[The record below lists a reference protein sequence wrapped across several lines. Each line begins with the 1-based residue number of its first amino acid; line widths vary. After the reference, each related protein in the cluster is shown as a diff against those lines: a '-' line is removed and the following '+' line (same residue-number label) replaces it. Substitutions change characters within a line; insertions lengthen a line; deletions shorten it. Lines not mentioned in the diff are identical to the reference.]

1 VLVVTGSSRELDHLA
16 EEASGYSGRHTL
28 SGSDATAARF
38 LSLAAESDVIHFAG
52 HARLGADPALLLNA
66 TDELRAVEIARVRLP
81 RPRLVVLAACGTAAG
96 TGDGFDGPR
105 GLAGAFL
112 TAGAGA
118 VVGTLWPVDDA
129 EAAALFTEFHRRM
142 RNGEDAA
149 AALRQAALL
158 LLRGSNI
165 RGRHPAAWAAA
176 ELFGGNVTIAGT

>member
-1 VLVVTGSSRELDHLA
+1 MLAGSE
-16 EEASGYSGRHTL
+16 
-28 SGSDATAARF
+28 ATASRF

-52 HARLGADPALLLNA
+52 HARLGADPALLLNDGGRDGGKD
-66 TDELRAVEIARVRLP
+66 TGELRAVEIARARLP

-129 EAAALFTEFHRRM
+129 EAAVLFTEFHRRM

-149 AALRQAALL
+149 AALRQATLL
-158 LLRGSNI
+158 LLRGNNP

-176 ELFGGNVTIAGT
+176 ELFGANVTIAGT